1 MSIFN
6 TNKSASILKP
16 ITPDPSKNSFTEQI
30 SKSVSKK
37 PTIAETLSSKL
48 SGIKSIGQ
56 TFSPS
61 QQTTSSSSISSVTP
75 GDGGVMIIKILLI
88 VLIIVFLAYNL
99 YLYFYEKTDIFRSHR
114 DSLFIRLM
122 AKNCPVFT
130 MIIYTF
136 VYNKSLL

>member
-61 QQTTSSSSISSVTP
+61 QQKSASPIITSTQP
-75 GDGGVMIIKILLI
+75 NDGGVMIIKILLI
-88 VLIIVFLAYNL
+88 Y
-99 YLYFYEKTDIFRSHR
+99 
-114 DSLFIRLM
+114 
-122 AKNCPVFT
+122 C
-130 MIIYTF
+130 
-136 VYNKSLL
+136 